1 MSKAELQA
9 ALRQFRKENFQGGN
23 AISRMGMAELR
34 TELQAHKHVFDR
46 SKTHPSLERTM
57 GPAAPRPFHNK
68 VVEDADEE
76 GEGVRVPVI
85 PEKKKPVAKDP
96 RGSKTVMTPEH
107 KEKLMEAGKKA
118 REAKK
123 AAQNEKKEVKA
134 LIKEPEGPSRSAP
147 KKMCFCDCPSCPDR
161 H

>member
-68 VVEDADEE
+68 VVEDADED

-85 PEKKKPVAKDP
+85 PEKRQPVAKDP
-96 RGSKTVMTPEH
+96 RGKTSITPEH
-107 KEKLMEAGKKA
+107 KAKLLEAAKKA

-123 AAQNEKKEVKA
+123 EMKA
-134 LIKEPEGPSRSAP
+134 LVKEPELPSRSAP
-147 KKMCFCDCPSCPDR
+147 KKMCFCNCPTCPDK